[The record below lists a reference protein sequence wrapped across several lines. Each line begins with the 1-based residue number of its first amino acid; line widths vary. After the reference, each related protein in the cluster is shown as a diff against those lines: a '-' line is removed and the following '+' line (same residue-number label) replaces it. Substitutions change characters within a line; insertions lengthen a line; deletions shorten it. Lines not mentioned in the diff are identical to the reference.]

1 MNKEE
6 EVIGYVYES
15 SASGISVKMDF
26 ETFEKNKKSL
36 VIGNFLRISIGNHD
50 SLLTSI
56 TGIRATYDIEKIKEN
71 YILNVEVVGSIINK
85 EFKAGSILLPT
96 PTEPVYL
103 ANDEILKG
111 IFSKEGTLN
120 FPVGRLSNN
129 NDIEVFVE
137 GNSFFGKHL
146 AIVGSTGSGKS
157 STVAKILQTAV
168 GINEAQNVNNELK
181 NSHIVIFDIHAEYES
196 AFSIK
201 DDVFSLNSLNIVN
214 ILLPYWLMNSEEL
227 ETLFIETNE
236 NNSYNQISQF
246 RSAVVK
252 NKHKYNPDIEN
263 IKYDTPIYFN
273 IDEVFNYISNMNNEV
288 INKSANLNDNPY
300 IIDEDGKTREIENKN
315 DYFDKIYKFIPTST
329 AKAEKAIKGPFNG
342 EFERFIIRLENKI
355 KDKRLSFIMN
365 AQKNDGQAYVTSDFE
380 YLIKQFLG
388 YINKSNIT
396 IIDLSGIPFEVLS
409 ITVSLVSRLIF
420 DFSFYY
426 SKLKHQEMSNND
438 IPFLIVCEEAH
449 NYIPRKDN
457 AMYNASKKS
466 IEKIAKEGR
475 KYGLSLM
482 VVSQRPSEVSE
493 TIFAQ
498 CNNFVTLKLTNHNDQ
513 SYIKNLLPNNTNAIA
528 NTLSTLAVGQGLIV
542 GESIPIPSLVKL
554 PKPNPEPKSSNVKVH
569 EIWNEK
575 WKVLDTTEEISITD
589 VIKKWRS

>member
-1 MNKEE
+1 MSEKE
-6 EVIGYVYES
+6 IGYVYES

-26 ETFEKNKKSL
+26 ETFEKNKKNL
-36 VIGNFLRISIGNHD
+36 VIGNFLTISIGNHD
-50 SLLTSI
+50 ALLTSI
-56 TGIRATYDIEKIKEN
+56 TGIKAFFDIDRSQEN
-71 YILNVEVVGSIINK
+71 YILTVEVVGSILNEK
-85 EFKAGSILLPT
+85 FKAGSVLLPT

-103 ANDEILKG
+103 ANDRILKE

-157 STVAKILQTAV
+157 STVAKILQTAI

-196 AFSIK
+196 AFSIE
-201 DDVFSLNSLNIVN
+201 DEIFSLNSLNIEN

-236 NNSYNQISQF
+236 NNAYNQISQF
-246 RSAVVK
+246 RLAVIK
-252 NKHKYNPDIEN
+252 NKHKHNPNIEN
-263 IKYDTPIYFN
+263 IKYDTPIYFS
-273 IDEVFNYISNMNNEV
+273 IDEVFNYISNINNEV
-288 INKSANLNDNPY
+288 INKSDNLNENPY
-300 IIDEDGKTREIENKN
+300 IIDENGQKKEIVDKN
-315 DYFDKIYKFIPTST
+315 DYFNKIYKFIPTSSSR
-329 AKAEKAIKGPFNG
+329 ADKAIKGPFNG
-342 EFERFIIRLENKI
+342 EFDRFIIRLENKI

-365 AQKNDGQAYVTSDFE
+365 TLKDDGHPYVTSDFE

-426 SKLKHQEMSNND
+426 SKLKHKEMSNND

-528 NTLSTLAVGQGLIV
+528 NTLSTLAVGQSLIV

-554 PKPNPEPKSSNVKVH
+554 SEPNPKPKSSNVRVH

-575 WKVLDTTEEISITD
+575 WKTLDVTEEISMTD

>member
-1 MNKEE
+1 MDENKL
-6 EVIGYVYES
+6 GFVYES
-15 SASGISVKMDF
+15 SALGISVKMDF
-26 ETFEKNKKSL
+26 KTFEINKENL
-36 VIGNFLRISIGNHD
+36 VIGNFLKVSIGNHD

-56 TGIRATYDIEKIKEN
+56 TGIKAIYDIEKSKES
-71 YILNVEVVGSIINK
+71 YILNVEFIGSILNG

-103 ANDEILKG
+103 ANREILKG
-111 IFSKEGTLN
+111 IFSNEGTLN
-120 FPVGRLSNN
+120 FPVGQLSNN
-129 NDIEVFVE
+129 TDIEVFVE

-168 GINEAQNVNNELK
+168 GISKAKNINNELK

-196 AFSIK
+196 AFTIEG
-201 DDVFSLNSLNIVN
+201 DLFSLNTLNIDN
-214 ILLPYWLMNSEEL
+214 IILPYWLMNSEEL
-227 ETLFIETNE
+227 ESLFIETNE
-236 NNSYNQISQF
+236 KNAYNQISQF

-252 NKHKYNPDIEN
+252 NKQKYNKDIMN

-273 IDEVFNYISNMNNEV
+273 IEEVFNYITNVNNEV
-288 INKSANLNDNPY
+288 INKAEGLNESPY
-300 IIDEDGKTREIENKN
+300 IIDQNGQKKEIVSKD
-315 DYFDKIYKFIPTST
+315 DYFKEIYKFIPTSAT
-329 AKAEKAIKGPFNG
+329 KAEKAIKGPFHG

-365 AQKNDGQAYVTSDFE
+365 TSKDDGSAYVTSDFE

-388 YINKSNIT
+388 YINKSNVT
-396 IIDLSGIPFEVLS
+396 IIDLSGIPYEVLS

-426 SKLKHQEMSNND
+426 SKLKHENMSEND
-438 IPFLIVCEEAH
+438 IPFLLVCEEAH

-457 AMYNASKKS
+457 SMYNASKKS

-498 CNNFVTLKLTNHNDQ
+498 CNNFVTLKLTNQNDQ
-513 SYIKNLLPNNTNAIA
+513 SYIKNLLPNNTNSIA
-528 NTLSTLAVGQGLIV
+528 NILSTLAVGQGLIV
-542 GESIPIPSLVKL
+542 GEAIPLPSLVNL

-569 EIWNEK
+569 EIWEKNWKSLDKNEQINIK
-575 WKVLDTTEEISITD
+575 D
-589 VIKKWRS
+589 VIEKWRS

>member
-1 MNKEE
+1 MDENKL
-6 EVIGYVYES
+6 GFVYES
-15 SASGISVKMDF
+15 SALGISVKMDF
-26 ETFEKNKKSL
+26 KTFEINKENL
-36 VIGNFLRISIGNHD
+36 VIGNFLKVSIGNHD

-56 TGIRATYDIEKIKEN
+56 TGIKAIYDIEKSKES
-71 YILNVEVVGSIINK
+71 YILNVEVIGSILNG

-103 ANDEILKG
+103 ANREILKG
-111 IFSKEGTLN
+111 IFSNEGTLN
-120 FPVGRLSNN
+120 FPVGQLSNN
-129 NDIEVFVE
+129 TDIEVFVE

-168 GINEAQNVNNELK
+168 GISKAKNINNELK

-196 AFSIK
+196 AFTIEG
-201 DDVFSLNSLNIVN
+201 DLFSLNTLNIDN
-214 ILLPYWLMNSEEL
+214 IILPYWLMNSEEL
-227 ETLFIETNE
+227 ESLFIETNE
-236 NNSYNQISQF
+236 KNAYNQISQF

-252 NKHKYNPDIEN
+252 NKQKYNKDIMN

-273 IDEVFNYISNMNNEV
+273 IEEVFNYITNVNNEV
-288 INKSANLNDNPY
+288 INKAEGLNESPY
-300 IIDEDGKTREIENKN
+300 IIDQNGQKKEIVSKD
-315 DYFDKIYKFIPTST
+315 DYFKEIYKFIPTSAT
-329 AKAEKAIKGPFNG
+329 KAEKAIKGPFHG

-365 AQKNDGQAYVTSDFE
+365 TSKDDGSAYVTSDFE

-388 YINKSNIT
+388 YINKSNVT
-396 IIDLSGIPFEVLS
+396 IIDLSGIPYEVLS

-426 SKLKHQEMSNND
+426 SKLKHENMSEND
-438 IPFLIVCEEAH
+438 IPFLLVCEEAH

-457 AMYNASKKS
+457 SMYNAFKKS

-498 CNNFVTLKLTNHNDQ
+498 CNNFVTLKLTNQNDQ
-513 SYIKNLLPNNTNAIA
+513 SYIKNLLPNNTNSIA
-528 NTLSTLAVGQGLIV
+528 NILSTLAVGQGLIV
-542 GESIPIPSLVKL
+542 GEAIPLPSLVNL

-569 EIWNEK
+569 EIWEKNWKSLDKNEQINIK
-575 WKVLDTTEEISITD
+575 D
-589 VIKKWRS
+589 VIEKWRS